1 MHPMLQIFPAAVCA
15 VAVLLV
21 VPELTLMLGASIR
34 RRYYWQAA
42 GQAAA
47 VTLAVVGLAVTVA
60 SIATW
65 LWGEMM

>member
-1 MHPMLQIFPAAVCA
+1 MHPLLQIFPAAVCA

-34 RRYYWQAA
+34 RGNYWQAA